1 MIERVIRA
9 SVENRVL
16 VLFGALLLA
25 IAGIVAVLKT
35 PVDALPDLSDVQVII
50 KTDYSGQAPEIVEN
64 EVTYPISTTM
74 LSVPGASTVR
84 GFSLFGT
91 SFVYVLFEDGTDL
104 YWARSRVLESLNSA
118 AGKLP
123 SGVTPELGPD
133 ATGVGWIYQYALV
146 DKSGK
151 NDLESLRALQDWFLK
166 YELKTIPGVAEVASV
181 GGAVKEYQIIPDPVK
196 LEQYGVTVGDIKTA
210 LSASNQEAGG
220 GSIEM
225 GESEFMVRAQG
236 YLKTLD
242 DFRSIV
248 LKTNAS
254 GTPTVLGDVAQVRLG
269 PEMRRGI
276 AELDGE
282 GEVAGGIILLRT
294 GGNAREVIAAVKTRL
309 EELKSALPEGVEI
322 VPVYD
327 RSSLIDRAIQ
337 NLTHKLIE
345 EFIVVALVCAI
356 FLWHVRSALVA
367 VITLPLGLALAFI
380 AMHFQGLN
388 ANIMSLGG
396 IAIAVGAMVD
406 AAIVMIENAHKHIEA
421 WEEAHPGADLAGA
434 ERWQVIT
441 EAAVEV
447 GPALFMSL
455 LIITLSFIPIFTLEG
470 QEGRLFGPLAWTKTW
485 SMAASAFLAVVLVP
499 VLMGLWI
506 RGKIPPE
513 DKNPLNRW
521 LVRLY
526 QPLLMGV
533 LRRPKTTLFAAL
545 LVLIGGLYPVEK
557 LGGEFLPQIAEG
569 DILYMPSTLPGVSSS
584 EAAAMLQKTDKLI
597 RTVPEVATVFGKAGR
612 ADTATDSAPLEM
624 IETTIQLKPESEWR
638 PGMTME
644 KIIDELDKTVRL
656 PGLANLW
663 VMPIRNRIDMLST
676 GVKSPIG
683 IKVSGQS
690 LADID
695 GAAEQIEEAAKTVPG
710 VVSAIAE
717 RLTGGRYV
725 EVSVDRLK
733 AARWGLTVAGV
744 QSYVKSAV
752 GGEMAGDVVDG
763 IARYPITI
771 RFPQSWRDSPEALRN
786 LPIISGSG
794 QSLTLG
800 DVAEIRTSLGPSMLR
815 TENARPAAWVFVD
828 ARDRDMASVVGDL
841 REAIAKSVSLKP
853 GVSVAF
859 SGQYELMERAKD
871 RLTLMVPMTILIIFV
886 LLYLAFRRFAESL
899 LILGSLPFALT
910 GGIWLLYLLG
920 DRLSVAVGTGFIAL
934 AGLAAEFGVVMI
946 VYLRH
951 AVQNDKSLADP
962 KTFTVEALDR
972 AIEHGAALRVRPK
985 TMTVAVVLAGLIPI
999 LVGTGA
1005 GSEVMSRIAAP
1016 MVGGMVTAPLL
1027 SLFVIPA
1034 AWSLPVDL
1042 GILLVCPR
1050 NLWTACGGFAFCG
1063 NTKQAAAPAGSC
1075 RSSFGSIGPFFST
1088 RA

>member
-406 AAIVMIENAHKHIEA
+406 AAIVMIEHAHKHIEA

-1034 AWSLPVDL
+1034 AWKLIML
-1042 GILLVCPR
+1042 RRRKL
-1050 NLWTACGGFAFCG
+1050 
-1063 NTKQAAAPAGSC
+1063 
-1075 RSSFGSIGPFFST
+1075 
-1088 RA
+1088 

>member
-1 MIERVIRA
+1 MNTAA
-9 SVENRVL
+9 S
-16 VLFGALLLA
+16 
-25 IAGIVAVLKT
+25 
-35 PVDALPDLSDVQVII
+35 
-50 KTDYSGQAPEIVEN
+50 
-64 EVTYPISTTM
+64 
-74 LSVPGASTVR
+74 
-84 GFSLFGT
+84 
-91 SFVYVLFEDGTDL
+91 
-104 YWARSRVLESLNSA
+104 
-118 AGKLP
+118 KLP

-146 DKSGK
+146 DRTGQ

-181 GGAVKEYQIIPDPVK
+181 GGAVKEYQIVPDPVK
-196 LEQYGVTVGDIKTA
+196 LDLYGVTIGDLKSA
-210 LSASNQEAGG
+210 LEASNQEAGG
-220 GSIEM
+220 GSIELA
-225 GESEFMVRAQG
+225 ESEFMVRAEG

-248 LKTNAS
+248 LKTDAS
-254 GTPTVLGDVAQVRLG
+254 GTPTLLADVAQVRLG

-282 GEVAGGIILLRT
+282 GEVAGGIVLVRS
-294 GGNAREVIAAVKTRL
+294 GGNAREVIAAVKHRL
-309 EELKSALPEGVEI
+309 EELKGSLPAGVEV

-327 RSSLIDRAIQ
+327 RSDLIDRAVE
-337 NLTHKLIE
+337 NLAKKLLE
-345 EFIVVALVCAI
+345 EFIVVALVCGL
-356 FLWHVRSALVA
+356 FLWHVRSAMVA
-367 VITLPLGLALAFI
+367 VVTLPLGLALAFI
-380 AMHFQGLN
+380 AMHFQGLS

-421 WEEAHPGADLAGA
+421 WESAHPGVKLAGEA
-434 ERWQVIT
+434 RWRVIT

-485 SMAASAFLAVVLVP
+485 SMAASALLAVVLVP

-506 RGKIPPE
+506 RGKIPAE
-513 DKNPLNRW
+513 ETNPLNRW
-521 LVRLY
+521 LIRLY
-526 QPLLMGV
+526 HPLLVRV
-533 LRRPKTTLFAAL
+533 LKHPKATLAAAL
-545 LVLIGGLYPVEK
+545 VVLIAGFYPAEK

-584 EAAAMLQKTDKLI
+584 EAAAMLQQTDKLI
-597 RTVPEVATVFGKAGR
+597 KTVPEVARVFGKAGR

-638 PGMTME
+638 PGMTMDA
-644 KIIDELDKTVRL
+644 IIAELDRTVEL

-676 GVKSPIG
+676 GVKSAIG
-683 IKVSGQS
+683 IKVSGAS

-695 GAAEQIEEAAKTVPG
+695 GAAESVEAAARRVPG
-710 VVSAIAE
+710 VVSAVAE

-725 EVSVDRLK
+725 NVKVDRLK
-733 AARWGLTVAGV
+733 AARFGMTVGDV
-744 QSYVKSAV
+744 QSFVTSAV
-752 GGEMAGDVVDG
+752 GGEMTGDVVDG

-771 RFPQSWRDSPEALRN
+771 RFPQTWRDSPDALKN
-786 LPIISGSG
+786 LPMTAPGG
-794 QSLTLG
+794 QKLTLG
-800 DVAEIRTSLGPSMLR
+800 DVAQVRTTLGPSMLR
-815 TENARPAAWVFVD
+815 TENARPSAWVFVD
-828 ARDRDMASVVGDL
+828 ARGRDMASVVEDL
-841 REAIAKSVSLKP
+841 KAEVAKSVALKP

-859 SGQYELMERAKD
+859 SGQYELMERAKS
-871 RLTLMVPMTILIIFV
+871 RLMLMVPMTVLIIFV

-899 LILGSLPFALT
+899 LILASLPFALT
-910 GGIWLLYLLG
+910 GGVWLLYLLG

-951 AVQNDKSLADP
+951 AAAAAPELKNP
-962 KTFTVEALDR
+962 KTFSEAALDR
-972 AIEHGAALRVRPK
+972 AIEHGAAMRVRPK
-985 TMTVAVVLAGLIPI
+985 TMTVAVVLAGLVPI

-1034 AWSLPVDL
+1034 AWK
-1042 GILLVCPR
+1042 LVMMR
-1050 NLWTACGGFAFCG
+1050 RKRL
-1063 NTKQAAAPAGSC
+1063 
-1075 RSSFGSIGPFFST
+1075 
-1088 RA
+1088 

>member
-434 ERWQVIT
+434 ERWKVIT

-513 DKNPLNRW
+513 DKSPLNRW

-1034 AWSLPVDL
+1034 AWKLIML
-1042 GILLVCPR
+1042 RRRKL
-1050 NLWTACGGFAFCG
+1050 
-1063 NTKQAAAPAGSC
+1063 
-1075 RSSFGSIGPFFST
+1075 
-1088 RA
+1088 

>member
-612 ADTATDSAPLEM
+612 TDTATDSAPLEM

-800 DVAEIRTSLGPSMLR
+800 DVAEIRTALGPSMLR

-1034 AWSLPVDL
+1034 AWKLIML
-1042 GILLVCPR
+1042 RRRKL
-1050 NLWTACGGFAFCG
+1050 
-1063 NTKQAAAPAGSC
+1063 
-1075 RSSFGSIGPFFST
+1075 
-1088 RA
+1088 

>member
-624 IETTIQLKPESEWR
+624 IETTIQLKPESD
-638 PGMTME
+638 MTME

-1034 AWSLPVDL
+1034 AWKLIML
-1042 GILLVCPR
+1042 RRRKL
-1050 NLWTACGGFAFCG
+1050 
-1063 NTKQAAAPAGSC
+1063 
-1075 RSSFGSIGPFFST
+1075 
-1088 RA
+1088 

>member
-533 LRRPKTTLFAAL
+533 LRRPKTTLFVAL

-1034 AWSLPVDL
+1034 AWKLIML
-1042 GILLVCPR
+1042 RRRKL
-1050 NLWTACGGFAFCG
+1050 
-1063 NTKQAAAPAGSC
+1063 
-1075 RSSFGSIGPFFST
+1075 
-1088 RA
+1088 

>member
-91 SFVYVLFEDGTDL
+91 SFVYVLFEAGTDL

-1034 AWSLPVDL
+1034 AWKLIML
-1042 GILLVCPR
+1042 RRRKL
-1050 NLWTACGGFAFCG
+1050 
-1063 NTKQAAAPAGSC
+1063 
-1075 RSSFGSIGPFFST
+1075 
-1088 RA
+1088 

>member
-64 EVTYPISTTM
+64 EVMYPISTTM

-1034 AWSLPVDL
+1034 AWKLIML
-1042 GILLVCPR
+1042 RRRKL
-1050 NLWTACGGFAFCG
+1050 
-1063 NTKQAAAPAGSC
+1063 
-1075 RSSFGSIGPFFST
+1075 
-1088 RA
+1088 

>member
-50 KTDYSGQAPEIVEN
+50 KTDYSGQAQEIVEN

-800 DVAEIRTSLGPSMLR
+800 DVAEIRTALGPSMLR

-1034 AWSLPVDL
+1034 AWKLIML
-1042 GILLVCPR
+1042 RRRKL
-1050 NLWTACGGFAFCG
+1050 
-1063 NTKQAAAPAGSC
+1063 
-1075 RSSFGSIGPFFST
+1075 
-1088 RA
+1088 

>member
-733 AARWGLTVAGV
+733 VARWGLTVAGV

-1034 AWSLPVDL
+1034 AWKLIML
-1042 GILLVCPR
+1042 RRRKL
-1050 NLWTACGGFAFCG
+1050 
-1063 NTKQAAAPAGSC
+1063 
-1075 RSSFGSIGPFFST
+1075 
-1088 RA
+1088 

>member
-294 GGNAREVIAAVKTRL
+294 GGNAREVIGAVKTRL

-421 WEEAHPGADLAGA
+421 WEEAHPGADLAGS

-557 LGGEFLPQIAEG
+557 LGSEFLPQIAEG

-828 ARDRDMASVVGDL
+828 ARDRDMASVVRDL

-1034 AWSLPVDL
+1034 AWKLIML
-1042 GILLVCPR
+1042 RRRKL
-1050 NLWTACGGFAFCG
+1050 
-1063 NTKQAAAPAGSC
+1063 
-1075 RSSFGSIGPFFST
+1075 
-1088 RA
+1088 

>member
-294 GGNAREVIAAVKTRL
+294 GGNAREVIGAVKTRL

-421 WEEAHPGADLAGA
+421 WEEAHPGADLAGS

-513 DKNPLNRW
+513 DKKPLNRW

-828 ARDRDMASVVGDL
+828 ARDRDMASVVRDL

-1034 AWSLPVDL
+1034 AWKLIML
-1042 GILLVCPR
+1042 RRRKL
-1050 NLWTACGGFAFCG
+1050 
-1063 NTKQAAAPAGSC
+1063 
-1075 RSSFGSIGPFFST
+1075 
-1088 RA
+1088 

>member
-225 GESEFMVRAQG
+225 GESEFMVCAQG

-434 ERWQVIT
+434 ERWKVIT

-1034 AWSLPVDL
+1034 AWKLIML
-1042 GILLVCPR
+1042 RRRKL
-1050 NLWTACGGFAFCG
+1050 
-1063 NTKQAAAPAGSC
+1063 
-1075 RSSFGSIGPFFST
+1075 
-1088 RA
+1088 

>member
-910 GGIWLLYLLG
+910 GGIWLLYLLD

-1034 AWSLPVDL
+1034 AWKLIML
-1042 GILLVCPR
+1042 RRRKL
-1050 NLWTACGGFAFCG
+1050 
-1063 NTKQAAAPAGSC
+1063 
-1075 RSSFGSIGPFFST
+1075 
-1088 RA
+1088 

>member
-434 ERWQVIT
+434 ERWKVIT

-828 ARDRDMASVVGDL
+828 ARDCDMASVVGDL

-1034 AWSLPVDL
+1034 AWKLIML
-1042 GILLVCPR
+1042 RRRKL
-1050 NLWTACGGFAFCG
+1050 
-1063 NTKQAAAPAGSC
+1063 
-1075 RSSFGSIGPFFST
+1075 
-1088 RA
+1088 

>member
-309 EELKSALPEGVEI
+309 EELRSALPEGVEI

-327 RSSLIDRAIQ
+327 RSSLIDRATQ

-1034 AWSLPVDL
+1034 AWKLIML
-1042 GILLVCPR
+1042 RRRKL
-1050 NLWTACGGFAFCG
+1050 
-1063 NTKQAAAPAGSC
+1063 
-1075 RSSFGSIGPFFST
+1075 
-1088 RA
+1088 

>member
-421 WEEAHPGADLAGA
+421 WEEAHSGADLAGA

-533 LRRPKTTLFAAL
+533 LRRPKTTLVAAL

-841 REAIAKSVSLKP
+841 REAIAKSVSLKL

-1034 AWSLPVDL
+1034 AWKLIML
-1042 GILLVCPR
+1042 RRRKL
-1050 NLWTACGGFAFCG
+1050 
-1063 NTKQAAAPAGSC
+1063 
-1075 RSSFGSIGPFFST
+1075 
-1088 RA
+1088 

>member
-25 IAGIVAVLKT
+25 IAGIVAVLKS

-434 ERWQVIT
+434 ERWKVIT

-1034 AWSLPVDL
+1034 AWKLIML
-1042 GILLVCPR
+1042 RRRKL
-1050 NLWTACGGFAFCG
+1050 
-1063 NTKQAAAPAGSC
+1063 
-1075 RSSFGSIGPFFST
+1075 
-1088 RA
+1088 

>member
-800 DVAEIRTSLGPSMLR
+800 DVAEIRTALGPSMLR

-1005 GSEVMSRIAAP
+1005 GSEVMSRIAVP

-1034 AWSLPVDL
+1034 AWKLIML
-1042 GILLVCPR
+1042 RRRKL
-1050 NLWTACGGFAFCG
+1050 
-1063 NTKQAAAPAGSC
+1063 
-1075 RSSFGSIGPFFST
+1075 
-1088 RA
+1088 

>member
-367 VITLPLGLALAFI
+367 VITLPLGLALAVI

-1034 AWSLPVDL
+1034 AWKLIML
-1042 GILLVCPR
+1042 RRRKL
-1050 NLWTACGGFAFCG
+1050 
-1063 NTKQAAAPAGSC
+1063 
-1075 RSSFGSIGPFFST
+1075 
-1088 RA
+1088 

>member
-74 LSVPGASTVR
+74 LSVPGASAVR

-800 DVAEIRTSLGPSMLR
+800 DVAEIRTALGPSMLR

-1034 AWSLPVDL
+1034 AWKLIML
-1042 GILLVCPR
+1042 RRRKL
-1050 NLWTACGGFAFCG
+1050 
-1063 NTKQAAAPAGSC
+1063 
-1075 RSSFGSIGPFFST
+1075 
-1088 RA
+1088 

>member
-276 AELDGE
+276 AELVGE

-545 LVLIGGLYPVEK
+545 LVLIGGLYPVEE

-656 PGLANLW
+656 PGFANLW

-1034 AWSLPVDL
+1034 AWKLIML
-1042 GILLVCPR
+1042 RRRKL
-1050 NLWTACGGFAFCG
+1050 
-1063 NTKQAAAPAGSC
+1063 
-1075 RSSFGSIGPFFST
+1075 
-1088 RA
+1088 

>member
-794 QSLTLG
+794 QNLTLG

-1034 AWSLPVDL
+1034 AWKLIML
-1042 GILLVCPR
+1042 RRRKL
-1050 NLWTACGGFAFCG
+1050 
-1063 NTKQAAAPAGSC
+1063 
-1075 RSSFGSIGPFFST
+1075 
-1088 RA
+1088 

>member
-421 WEEAHPGADLAGA
+421 WEEAHPRADLAGA

-1034 AWSLPVDL
+1034 AWKLIML
-1042 GILLVCPR
+1042 RRRKL
-1050 NLWTACGGFAFCG
+1050 
-1063 NTKQAAAPAGSC
+1063 
-1075 RSSFGSIGPFFST
+1075 
-1088 RA
+1088 

>member
-841 REAIAKSVSLKP
+841 RDAIAKSVSLKP

-1034 AWSLPVDL
+1034 AWKLIML
-1042 GILLVCPR
+1042 RRRKL
-1050 NLWTACGGFAFCG
+1050 
-1063 NTKQAAAPAGSC
+1063 
-1075 RSSFGSIGPFFST
+1075 
-1088 RA
+1088 

>member
-733 AARWGLTVAGV
+733 AARWGLTVADV
-744 QSYVKSAV
+744 PSYVKSAV

-1034 AWSLPVDL
+1034 AWKLIML
-1042 GILLVCPR
+1042 RRRKL
-1050 NLWTACGGFAFCG
+1050 
-1063 NTKQAAAPAGSC
+1063 
-1075 RSSFGSIGPFFST
+1075 
-1088 RA
+1088 

>member
-899 LILGSLPFALT
+899 LILGSLPLALT
-910 GGIWLLYLLG
+910 GGIWLHYQRG

-1034 AWSLPVDL
+1034 AWKLIML
-1042 GILLVCPR
+1042 RRRKL
-1050 NLWTACGGFAFCG
+1050 
-1063 NTKQAAAPAGSC
+1063 
-1075 RSSFGSIGPFFST
+1075 
-1088 RA
+1088 

>member
-434 ERWQVIT
+434 ERWKVIT

-899 LILGSLPFALT
+899 LMLGSLPFALT

-946 VYLRH
+946 VYVRH

-1034 AWSLPVDL
+1034 AWKLIML
-1042 GILLVCPR
+1042 RRRKL
-1050 NLWTACGGFAFCG
+1050 
-1063 NTKQAAAPAGSC
+1063 
-1075 RSSFGSIGPFFST
+1075 
-1088 RA
+1088 

>member
-434 ERWQVIT
+434 ERWKVIT

-910 GGIWLLYLLG
+910 GGIWLRYLLG

-1034 AWSLPVDL
+1034 AWKLIML
-1042 GILLVCPR
+1042 RRRKL
-1050 NLWTACGGFAFCG
+1050 
-1063 NTKQAAAPAGSC
+1063 
-1075 RSSFGSIGPFFST
+1075 
-1088 RA
+1088 

>member
-151 NDLESLRALQDWFLK
+151 NALESLRALQDWFLK

-294 GGNAREVIAAVKTRL
+294 GGNAREVIGAVKTRL

-421 WEEAHPGADLAGA
+421 WEEAHPGADLAGS

-733 AARWGLTVAGV
+733 AARWGLTVVGV

-828 ARDRDMASVVGDL
+828 ARDRDMASVVRDL

-1034 AWSLPVDL
+1034 AWKLIML
-1042 GILLVCPR
+1042 RRRKL
-1050 NLWTACGGFAFCG
+1050 
-1063 NTKQAAAPAGSC
+1063 
-1075 RSSFGSIGPFFST
+1075 
-1088 RA
+1088 

>member
-248 LKTNAS
+248 LKTNAA

-1034 AWSLPVDL
+1034 AWKLIML
-1042 GILLVCPR
+1042 RRRKL
-1050 NLWTACGGFAFCG
+1050 
-1063 NTKQAAAPAGSC
+1063 
-1075 RSSFGSIGPFFST
+1075 
-1088 RA
+1088 

>member
-690 LADID
+690 LVDID

-800 DVAEIRTSLGPSMLR
+800 DVAEIRTALGPSMLR

-828 ARDRDMASVVGDL
+828 ARDHDMASVVGDL

-1034 AWSLPVDL
+1034 AWKLIML
-1042 GILLVCPR
+1042 RRRKL
-1050 NLWTACGGFAFCG
+1050 
-1063 NTKQAAAPAGSC
+1063 
-1075 RSSFGSIGPFFST
+1075 
-1088 RA
+1088 

>member
-151 NDLESLRALQDWFLK
+151 NDLESLRALHDWFLK

-434 ERWQVIT
+434 ERWKVIT

-1034 AWSLPVDL
+1034 AWKLIML
-1042 GILLVCPR
+1042 RRRKL
-1050 NLWTACGGFAFCG
+1050 
-1063 NTKQAAAPAGSC
+1063 
-1075 RSSFGSIGPFFST
+1075 
-1088 RA
+1088 

>member
-210 LSASNQEAGG
+210 LAASNQEAGG

-859 SGQYELMERAKD
+859 SGEYELMERAKD

-1034 AWSLPVDL
+1034 AWKLIML
-1042 GILLVCPR
+1042 RRRKL
-1050 NLWTACGGFAFCG
+1050 
-1063 NTKQAAAPAGSC
+1063 
-1075 RSSFGSIGPFFST
+1075 
-1088 RA
+1088 

>member
-50 KTDYSGQAPEIVEN
+50 KTDYSGQAQEIVEN

-733 AARWGLTVAGV
+733 AARWGLSVAGV

-951 AVQNDKSLADP
+951 AVQKDKSLADP

-1034 AWSLPVDL
+1034 AWKLIML
-1042 GILLVCPR
+1042 RRRKL
-1050 NLWTACGGFAFCG
+1050 
-1063 NTKQAAAPAGSC
+1063 
-1075 RSSFGSIGPFFST
+1075 
-1088 RA
+1088 

>member
-744 QSYVKSAV
+744 QSYIKSAV

-800 DVAEIRTSLGPSMLR
+800 DVAEIRTALGPSMLR

-899 LILGSLPFALT
+899 LIFLK
-910 GGIWLLYLLG
+910 
-920 DRLSVAVGTGFIAL
+920 V
-934 AGLAAEFGVVMI
+934 
-946 VYLRH
+946 
-951 AVQNDKSLADP
+951 VQNRHDTQVKM
-962 KTFTVEALDR
+962 TF
-972 AIEHGAALRVRPK
+972 
-985 TMTVAVVLAGLIPI
+985 
-999 LVGTGA
+999 
-1005 GSEVMSRIAAP
+1005 
-1016 MVGGMVTAPLL
+1016 
-1027 SLFVIPA
+1027 
-1034 AWSLPVDL
+1034 
-1042 GILLVCPR
+1042 
-1050 NLWTACGGFAFCG
+1050 
-1063 NTKQAAAPAGSC
+1063 
-1075 RSSFGSIGPFFST
+1075 
-1088 RA
+1088 

>member
-210 LSASNQEAGG
+210 LSASNLEAGG

-1034 AWSLPVDL
+1034 AWKLIML
-1042 GILLVCPR
+1042 RRRKL
-1050 NLWTACGGFAFCG
+1050 
-1063 NTKQAAAPAGSC
+1063 
-1075 RSSFGSIGPFFST
+1075 
-1088 RA
+1088 

>member
-181 GGAVKEYQIIPDPVK
+181 GGAVKAYQIIPDPVK

-1034 AWSLPVDL
+1034 AWKLIML
-1042 GILLVCPR
+1042 RRRKL
-1050 NLWTACGGFAFCG
+1050 
-1063 NTKQAAAPAGSC
+1063 
-1075 RSSFGSIGPFFST
+1075 
-1088 RA
+1088 

>member
-624 IETTIQLKPESEWR
+624 IENTIQLKPESEWR

-800 DVAEIRTSLGPSMLR
+800 DVAEIRTALGPSMLR

-1034 AWSLPVDL
+1034 AWKLIML
-1042 GILLVCPR
+1042 RRRKL
-1050 NLWTACGGFAFCG
+1050 
-1063 NTKQAAAPAGSC
+1063 
-1075 RSSFGSIGPFFST
+1075 
-1088 RA
+1088 